1 MKECSSPT
9 QLSVIGQG
17 YDHLTY
23 FWLDNSGVSTY
34 FLEYRE
40 LGSAIWTPVQVV
52 GQTQV
57 TIQFLTSGT
66 FYEARVQKE
75 CSVNPQNL
83 SRWTKEISVSTL
95 TCPAPTQLSVI
106 DQGYDHLTYFWQDS
120 SGVST
125 YFLEYRELGSAIW
138 TPVHVPGETQVTIQF
153 LTSGTF
159 YEARVRKECSVN
171 PQNLSEW
178 SSGVSVSTL
187 TNVLEMNASARMKSN
202 DTPEAA
208 DETEISLYPNP
219 ASSILNVVGG
229 EPGDLIE
236 MRNRQ
241 GQLVYQGR
249 MKSQLNIEELPNGV
263 YILQIWH
270 KDSIQTF
277 RFMKK

>member
-1 MKECSSPT
+1 
-9 QLSVIGQG
+9 
-17 YDHLTY
+17 
-23 FWLDNSGVSTY
+23 
-34 FLEYRE
+34 
-40 LGSAIWTPVQVV
+40 
-52 GQTQV
+52 
-57 TIQFLTSGT
+57 
-66 FYEARVQKE
+66 
-75 CSVNPQNL
+75 
-83 SRWTKEISVSTL
+83 
-95 TCPAPTQLSVI
+95 
-106 DQGYDHLTYFWQDS
+106 
-120 SGVST
+120 
-125 YFLEYRELGSAIW
+125 
-138 TPVHVPGETQVTIQF
+138 
-153 LTSGTF
+153 
-159 YEARVRKECSVN
+159 
-171 PQNLSEW
+171 
-178 SSGVSVSTL
+178 
-187 TNVLEMNASARMKSN
+187 MKSN